1 VYDIGAAVIVFY
13 TSFSTSSGEKSHAPS
28 GDALEH
34 GNTKDLL
41 NTPIHISEN
50 VLWGTSRATYQT
62 QRGNEKGKSSDSSA
76 FGVDWDITDFMRTA
90 NLLYK
95 RELHNT
101 AGRNIYF
108 ALWDDF
114 IWFVNWMS
122 DYVSEVHTPINEQH
136 ILDMHT
142 PGIVLR
148 DKLWHGRFN
157 FRVEFSMMRQRDPIT
172 FNMQEVPMGE
182 REKIFHFIETN
193 FEDYRFSNKDTKWF
207 YNYLYCDQEEWN
219 ALEGFANLS
228 FKHSIRLVDKI
239 KLFSEL

>member
-1 VYDIGAAVIVFY
+1 MGKDMTLHIQPCTKEHIDEHIKIVPSTRIYFGDYPYRVKIAGPGHPHPNYDPNF
-13 TSFSTSSGEKSHAPS
+13 H
-28 GDALEH
+28 
-34 GNTKDLL
+34 
-41 NTPIHISEN
+41 
-50 VLWGTSRATYQT
+50 
-62 QRGNEKGKSSDSSA
+62 
-76 FGVDWDITDFMRTA
+76 WDITDFMRTA

-122 DYVSEVHTPINEQH
+122 DYVSEVHAPINEQH

-157 FRVEFSMMRQRDPIT
+157 FRVEFSMMRQRDPVT